1 MVESTVSECKIRGLM
16 VNRFTNEEKARH
28 IVEKRQKMALVTP
41 EQVQELFDFWVL
53 THEKQRPV
61 LSDTRRQTL
70 AIAIYDYGI
79 DYCKQ
84 AVEGCLNSQFH
95 MGQNKRGKVY
105 NSLELIFRDAATI
118 ERFASYMDGGR

>member
-1 MVESTVSECKIRGLM
+1 MESTVSERKIWGLM
-16 VNRFTNEEKARH
+16 TNKFTNEEKARH
-28 IVEKRQKMALVTP
+28 VVEKRQKMALVTP

-61 LSDTRRQTL
+61 LNDTRRQLL
-70 AIAIYDYGI
+70 AVAIYDYGM
-79 DYCKQ
+79 DYCRQ

>member
-1 MVESTVSECKIRGLM
+1 MTSSTNKKVAYNGNPNLKQIGTVISY
-16 VNRFTNEEKARH
+16 
-28 IVEKRQKMALVTP
+28 TP

-61 LSDTRRQTL
+61 LNDTRRQLL
-70 AIAIYDYGI
+70 AVAIYDYGI
-79 DYCKQ
+79 DYCRQ

-105 NSLELIFRDAATI
+105 NSLELIFRDAATV